1 VYFAKEGA
9 SAPAGADQLEQDD
22 IPVKT
27 LVVSDMDVAGNGL
40 LLDHKGLLKQRL
52 DGQPGTYY
60 LFRPDQHVVARWRD
74 FDLQSVRD
82 AVARATMQTG

>member
-1 VYFAKEGA
+1 M
-9 SAPAGADQLEQDD
+9 SL
-22 IPVKT
+22 
-27 LVVSDMDVAGNGL
+27 VAGCRYSCRYMR
-40 LLDHKGLLKQRL
+40 KGLLKQRL

-60 LFRPDQHVVARWRD
+60 LFRPDQHVVARWRN